1 MSRRPLRPLNE
12 MTVSFPAKSENE
24 RFARLAVSGFLSQL
38 DPTIDEL
45 SDIRTAVSEAVT
57 NAIVHGY
64 RDFTGDVLLQVR
76 IFEEGRISI
85 KVQDKGCGMADIEQA
100 MTPLYTTSPEEE
112 RAGLGFTIME
122 NFMEKV
128 RVKSRPAK
136 GTTVV
141 LERTIKGKRRL

>member
-12 MTVSFPAKSENE
+12 MTITFPAHSENE

-38 DPTIDEL
+38 DPNIGEL
-45 SDIRTAVSEAVT
+45 SDIKTAVSEAVT

-64 RDFTGDVLLQVR
+64 RETAGEVLMQVR
-76 IFEEGRISI
+76 IFEEGHISI
-85 KVQDKGCGMADIEQA
+85 KIQDKGCGMEDVEQA

-122 NFMEKV
+122 TFMERV
-128 RVKSRPAK
+128 RVKSKPGK
-136 GTTVV
+136 GTTVL
-141 LERTIKGKRRL
+141 LERTIKGKQRI